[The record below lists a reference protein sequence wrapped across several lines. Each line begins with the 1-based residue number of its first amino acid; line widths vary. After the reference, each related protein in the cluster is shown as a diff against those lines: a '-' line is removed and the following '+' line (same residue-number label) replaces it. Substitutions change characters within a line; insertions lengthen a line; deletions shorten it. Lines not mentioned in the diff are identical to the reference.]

1 MESPPKRVTRA
12 RAAAG
17 VKIVTAAARAKL
29 VGPAV
34 SAAAPKAAAAAATKT
49 AAKRKTRADDTDGED
64 EDIKRGNVTRKLRGN
79 SEAAGRPKALPKRL
93 PTRSAPAGA
102 KRTMTR
108 SRSGT
113 LTTKTT
119 TVTTKKAV
127 TFDSPDKEN
136 IEPTKDAET
145 GGLRG
150 RPAKRAPAAKDAKKA
165 DAAKGKAKPLSP
177 KKVTQ
182 MPHSPASSPSK
193 SPVRSPVRASG
204 IPQRKMAELPEGD
217 IDSTITVNAA
227 ILNPQDMTSTLTSP
241 ARRPTS
247 SHNKDNTLRSPAKK
261 IGPIA
266 FPPSSVRPIPKSSDD
281 FGRDNTLS
289 FKSSM
294 FQTPAKRPPSPIKG
308 SMSFNFT
315 STHKK
320 DGLSFSKSTSSL
332 LQSPAKKSMP
342 GVKPFSSSQLCE
354 TPAMKTLVV
363 DRRRPSEKLIEEEE
377 EEDNDNGESLA
388 EQLMAAPIDLPN
400 FAACVDPKDVNA
412 AEEGPDAGPDDEDEI
427 EFLNTSGLESDD
439 ADVEEKTPSKPAKA
453 PLPVTPIRSYQMYE
467 DDSNDDMSSSPMEA
481 QAPVSIQ
488 ESATTTYNRR
498 ETIGLSQNGNW
509 GGASPIKVEQTPA
522 PRLAHGLKEAKEP
535 SPMKT
540 SFFDDEMQAR
550 QDDMLDGTN
559 VLEPEFDDIPM
570 TVEDVALTQEAN
582 RMSFGADAR
591 ISFDDGLSEAS
602 QEYDNEND
610 LPIDPAMLPPATQ
623 SRGFGRSVS
632 TTTLVPLKESNDA
645 SSSILKK
652 GGFTADSIP
661 SNGKG
666 NLPKSATVIS
676 YTPTKEDN
684 TKSLLRGA
692 VVFVDVHTSEG
703 ADASGIFV
711 DLLQQMGAKCVKTW
725 NWNPSASSGVDGSNR
740 VGITHVVFKD
750 GGKRTMERV
759 RQAKGLVQC
768 VGVSWVLDCERHGE
782 WLEESPYV
790 VDSALIPRG
799 GARRRRS
806 MEPKALPDNS
816 TVKTPPSKKDKG
828 RSSRRQSTIWVHSPS
843 ENGEVEQ
850 DAGATEE
857 DVEWSNFILTPLPKT
872 PAPET
877 VARQAAELPPMTPSF
892 GDSDDS
898 QMTPSKLEALMRT
911 CPSTTK
917 LPIRLGDGML
927 SPEKD
932 EQVRLRLMAARRKSM
947 QFAPKIG
954 SPLARA
960 WK

>member
-17 VKIVTAAARAKL
+17 VRIVTAAARAKL
-29 VGPAV
+29 AGPLSAV
-34 SAAAPKAAAAAATKT
+34 TTAPEAATATKT

-79 SEAAGRPKALPKRL
+79 SEAAGRPKALPRRL
-93 PTRSAPAGA
+93 PTRPAPVAA

-119 TVTTKKAV
+119 TVPTKKAV

-150 RPAKRAPAAKDAKKA
+150 RPAKRAPVAKDAKKS
-165 DAAKGKAKPLSP
+165 DAAKARAKPLSP

-193 SPVRSPVRASG
+193 SPVRSPVRGSG
-204 IPQRKMAELPEGD
+204 IPQKKKAELPEGD
-217 IDSTITVNAA
+217 VDSTITVNAA
-227 ILNPQDMTSTLTSP
+227 ILNPQGLTTSLTSP

-261 IGPIA
+261 MGPIV
-266 FPPSSVRPIPKSSDD
+266 FPPSAVRPIPKSSDD

-320 DGLSFSKSTSSL
+320 DTLSFSKSTSSM
-332 LQSPAKKSMP
+332 LQSPAKKGMP

-377 EEDNDNGESLA
+377 EENDSGESLA
-388 EQLMAAPIDLPN
+388 EQLMAAPIDLPK
-400 FAACVDPKDVNA
+400 FAAFVDPKDVNA
-412 AEEGPDAGPDDEDEI
+412 AEEAPDAGPDDDDEI

-439 ADVEEKTPSKPAKA
+439 AEVEQKTPSKPAKA
-453 PLPVTPIRSYQMYE
+453 APPVTPVRSYQMYE
-467 DDSNDDMSSSPMEA
+467 DESNDEMSSSPMEA
-481 QAPVSIQ
+481 QIQ
-488 ESATTTYNRR
+488 VPAQENTSAIYNRR
-498 ETIGLSQNGNW
+498 ETIGLSQNGSW

-522 PRLAHGLKEAKEP
+522 PRLTHGLKEAKEP

-550 QDDMLDGTN
+550 QDDMLDGSD

-570 TVEDVALTQEAN
+570 TAEDAALTQEAN
-582 RMSFGADAR
+582 RMSLGADAR
-591 ISFDDGLSEAS
+591 VSFDDGLSEAS

-610 LPIDPAMLPPATQ
+610 LPIDPAMLPPVTPNRA
-623 SRGFGRSVS
+623 FGRSVS

-645 SSSILKK
+645 SHSTLKK
-652 GGFTADSIP
+652 GGLTVDSIP

-676 YTPTKEDN
+676 YTPTKEDS

-725 NWNPSASSGVDGSNR
+725 TWNPSASSGPDGSNR

-768 VGVSWVLDCERHGE
+768 VGVSWVLDCERHAK

-790 VDSALIPRG
+790 VDSSLVPRG

-806 MEPKALPDNS
+806 MEPKALSDNS

-828 RSSRRQSTIWVHSPS
+828 RSSRRQSAIWVHTPS
-843 ENGEVEQ
+843 DCGDAEQ

-857 DVEWSNFILTPLPKT
+857 DVEWSKFILTPVPKT

-898 QMTPSKLEALMRT
+898 QMSPYKLEALMRT
-911 CPSTTK
+911 CPSTSK

-954 SPLARA
+954 SPLART